1 MMTGN
6 AKRGAAKFTGIAAIA
21 IFYGVCVAVGSHTPF
36 KLFLWTVAAGV
47 CIALLWPTQDEGD
60 AFINRDE

>member
-6 AKRGAAKFTGIAAIA
+6 AKRGAVKFAMIALIG
-21 IFYGVCVAVGSHTPF
+21 IFYGVCVMAGSHTPY

-47 CIALLWPTQDEGD
+47 CVKLLWPSQDEGD
-60 AFINRDE
+60 AVINGE